1 MQSSLAYS
9 LTGFKQEVPFI
20 LNNIVFLTI
29 IFRQLKKKPNPET
42 ELGFSLLLGSL
53 TFTSLSRG
61 RLYAIITCLLFD
73 RV

>member
-29 IFRQLKKKPNPET
+29 IFRQLKKTLIQKLN
-42 ELGFSLLLGSL
+42 
-53 TFTSLSRG
+53 
-61 RLYAIITCLLFD
+61 
-73 RV
+73 